1 MLTLLIVEDDPAIR
15 MMLNRFL
22 LGKKFSV
29 KEAAD
34 GKQAL
39 SILGNIN
46 PDLIVLDWM
55 LPDLSGPQ
63 IIKKIRK
70 NPVQQDIPIIML
82 TAKAEE
88 ADKIE
93 GLEIGA
99 DDYMTKPV
107 SLEELHARIR
117 ALIRRSQRLN
127 EDKTIKYNKVAIDP
141 ENNILTINNKNVKI
155 GLTEFKLLHYLMRT
169 PDRLHSRSQLLDQVW
184 GQGTY
189 LDERTVDVHILRL
202 RKILKPYGEDKRVQT
217 VRGAGYRFSEKID
230 G

>member
-22 LGKKFSV
+22 LGKNFSV

-34 GKQAL
+34 GEQAL

-46 PDLIVLDWM
+46 PDLIILDWM
-55 LPDLSGPQ
+55 LPDLGGPQ

-93 GLEIGA
+93 GLETGA

-117 ALIRRSQRLN
+117 ALIG
-127 EDKTIKYNKVAIDP
+127 A
-141 ENNILTINNKNVKI
+141 
-155 GLTEFKLLHYLMRT
+155 
-169 PDRLHSRSQLLDQVW
+169 
-184 GQGTY
+184 
-189 LDERTVDVHILRL
+189 
-202 RKILKPYGEDKRVQT
+202 LKD
-217 VRGAGYRFSEKID
+217 
-230 G
+230 

>member
-1 MLTLLIVEDDPAIR
+1 MLTILIVEDDPAIR

-22 LGKKFSV
+22 LGKNFSV

-34 GKQAL
+34 GEQAL

-88 ADKIE
+88 ADKAGSRYFCE
-93 GLEIGA
+93 
-99 DDYMTKPV
+99 
-107 SLEELHARIR
+107 SLFWA
-117 ALIRRSQRLN
+117 SQPKQAA
-127 EDKTIKYNKVAIDP
+127 KT
-141 ENNILTINNKNVKI
+141 
-155 GLTEFKLLHYLMRT
+155 
-169 PDRLHSRSQLLDQVW
+169 
-184 GQGTY
+184 
-189 LDERTVDVHILRL
+189 
-202 RKILKPYGEDKRVQT
+202 
-217 VRGAGYRFSEKID
+217 
-230 G
+230 